1 MREVDRMDILL
12 NSYYAP
18 IRLPDDNRYA
28 LKQALYDLLKEKLPK
43 EREWDRSEP
52 YDNPDTAQGHNEAV
66 DEMVSAINQLF
77 GREE

>member
-12 NSYYAP
+12 DSYYAP

-28 LKQALYDLLKEKLPK
+28 LKRALYDLLMEKMPK
-43 EREWDRSEP
+43 KVSE
-52 YDNPDTAQGHNEAV
+52 DGLTDGQMMQRVGFNRGI
-66 DEMVSAINQLF
+66 DESVSAINQLF